1 MDNSAVVGFAV
12 DSSAVVGYAVVGFA
26 VDSSEPTGSGGSSG
40 VDSSA
45 VDTHCFQ
52 QHSVRLP
59 AGLDTGPVSVHRLEE
74 SSVSVLQPFEE
85 SSVSVLQPFE
95 ESSSVSGFQAS
106 AREHTAGR
114 SPVRIVQA
122 RKAPEDRPKHVDG
135 QVDGLDRLETAGQ
148 ASEEHS

>member
-1 MDNSAVVGFAV
+1 MDNSAVVGF
-12 DSSAVVGYAVVGFA
+12 AVVGFA
-26 VDSSEPTGSGGSSG
+26 VDSSEPSGSEGSSG

-85 SSVSVLQPFE
+85 SSVS
-95 ESSSVSGFQAS
+95 GFQAS

-122 RKAPEDRPKHVDG
+122 RKVPEDRPKHVDAG